1 MRRALMGTGVM
12 CVISMA
18 TACATIAPPPKSA
31 PRAEGSS
38 GVSPATA
45 VASIDATP
53 PAPEPTPTSSNG
65 PWIGAAAESEM
76 ILSSTGETYLGVWV
90 DAPVAKPRVRAPVDL
105 ALVIDTSG
113 SMAGEKIE
121 NARAAA
127 RALVI
132 ALADVDVVSVDT
144 FSDHAHVLV
153 PPTVLGPNRSRILGA
168 ISELVPSGPT
178 NMFEGLSFGESHMAQ
193 APADHPVRRIVMI
206 SDGIANVGPS
216 TPEALGALAERGLR
230 FHAQVT
236 SLGVGNDYDENT
248 LNALAVR
255 TSGRLFHLSEPREMA
270 AILKSEVELL
280 GASVAS
286 DAFVEIVPAPGVQI
300 LSTDGARTEWMTGA
314 AGGALRIPLG
324 TLFAGQ
330 HREALLRVRVVS
342 SAAPAVGAR
351 TLASVRLHFRDPA
364 EGDLDRVQEV
374 VARVQTTDDIAAVAS
389 HNNPR
394 TRAIVAMQQASKLQ
408 MAAAQRVNQGQFGAA
423 DAELATAEAELRKGA
438 AEAKDDREKNR
449 LAAAATGVAHA
460 RAATKAAAAA
470 PAPMQRDQALRLNG
484 AGMKDAGY

>member
-1 MRRALMGTGVM
+1 MGMGVT
-12 CVISMA
+12 CVFAMMS
-18 TACATIAPPPKSA
+18 ACATSAPSTSLAPTSA
-31 PRAEGSS
+31 PRTEAGGGTSAATLVVS
-38 GVSPATA
+38 G
-45 VASIDATP
+45 DAKP
-53 PAPEPTPTSSNG
+53 PAPEVPGEVDGASG
-65 PWIGAAAESEM
+65 AWIGAAAESEM
-76 ILSSTGETYLGVWV
+76 ILAATGETYLGVWV
-90 DAPVAKPRVRAPVDL
+90 DAPVARPRVRAPVDL

-121 NARAAA
+121 NARSAA
-127 RALVI
+127 RSLVM
-132 ALADVDVVSVDT
+132 ALADGDVVSVDT
-144 FSDHAHVLV
+144 FSDRARVLV
-153 PPTVLGPNRSRILGA
+153 TPTVLDSRSRSRIVGA
-168 ISELVPSGPT
+168 ISELLPSGPT
-178 NMFEGLSFGESHMAQ
+178 NMFEGLSLAESHMAQ

-230 FHAQVT
+230 FRAQVT
-236 SLGVGNDYDENT
+236 SLGVGNDYDEHT

-280 GASVAS
+280 SASVAS

-300 LSTDGARTEWMTGA
+300 VSADGARIEWSS
-314 AGGALRIPLG
+314 GGALRIPLG

-330 HREALLRVRVVS
+330 HREALLRVRMTPV
-342 SAAPAVGAR
+342 SAALGGAR
-351 TLASVRLHFRDPA
+351 TLASVRLHFHDPA

-374 VARVQTTDDIAAVAS
+374 VARIQTTNDPAGVAS
-389 HNNPR
+389 HANTR
-394 TRAIVAMQQASKLQ
+394 TRAIVAMQQASKLEIE
-408 MAAAQRVNQGQFGAA
+408 AAERVNQGQFGAA
-423 DAELATAEAELRKGA
+423 DERLATAEAALRKGA
-438 AEAKDDREKNR
+438 AEAKDDREKQR
-449 LAAAATGVAHA
+449 LAQAATGVSHA